1 LNQTHGDIGAS
12 VRHVGD
18 YGNIIADPNGNVNT
32 VFNDTVSKLY
42 GQFGIIGRTL
52 ILHQNE
58 DDLGLVNNT
67 GSLTT
72 GNAGAR
78 IACGV
83 IGILNN

>member
-1 LNQTHGDIGAS
+1 LLKGDISAAI
-12 VRHVGD
+12 RHAGD
-18 YGNIIADPNGNVNT
+18 YGNVIVDANGNIQT
-32 VFNDTVSKLY
+32 TFNDSVSKL
-42 GQFGIIGRTL
+42 FGPFGVLGRTVV
-52 ILHQNE
+52 LHQLV

-83 IGILNN
+83 IGVFA